1 MSDWNDGP
9 PASPLAAG
17 LGAKCPRCGQGK
29 LFDGYLK
36 IRPGCDVC
44 KLDYAFAN
52 AGDGPAIF
60 VMLLVGFVI
69 VGGALTVEVLYRPPM
84 WVHVALWV
92 PLTLGLALA
101 VLRPLKAF
109 MIALQYTHQA
119 REGRLSS

>member
-1 MSDWNDGP
+1 MTEWNDGP

-17 LGAKCPRCGQGK
+17 LGARCPRCGQGR
-29 LFDGYLK
+29 LYDGYLK
-36 IRPGCDVC
+36 LRPRCETCG
-44 KLDYAFAN
+44 LDYGFAN

-60 VMLLVGFVI
+60 IMLLVGAIV
-69 VGGALTVEVLYRPPM
+69 VGGALTVEILYRPPM

-101 VLRPLKAF
+101 ILRPMKAL

-119 REGRLSS
+119 REGRLSP